1 MDRNT
6 EQAIDWLITLD
17 SGRVSE
23 TQRQAFELWLHQ
35 SPLHAQAWALLQQR
49 LSSSMGT
56 ASTQMRHDG
65 SGHTALGIQALLAPI
80 PTAARRR
87 KLLGGGLAALVA
99 SATAGWMVH
108 RQTPLTTLAADLRT
122 GTAQRLKHCLPD
134 GSEIVLDARSAIDIA
149 FNDAQRL
156 VHLREGA
163 LMVHV
168 QAEAAAAPLRPFVVQ
183 SAQGHSQALGTRFM
197 VRQTQGGTLVHVSEH
212 SVRLSLPNGQLHTLH
227 EGQSAWMDA
236 NQITPIET
244 EPMDPA
250 AWVDGVIS
258 VRDQSLGEVIE
269 ALRPYQ
275 TGIIR
280 ISPQA
285 ARLRIFGVFSLA
297 QPQQMLQDLVNTHP
311 IQIRQWGSWLTVI
324 EMSESG
330 T

>member
-1 MDRNT
+1 MDHNT

-23 TQRQAFELWLHQ
+23 KERQAFELWLHQ
-35 SPLHAQAWALLQQR
+35 SPLHAQAWTLLQQR
-49 LSSSMGT
+49 LSSCMGT
-56 ASTQMRHDG
+56 ALTQMCCHG
-65 SGHTALGIQALLAPI
+65 SGNTALGIQALVAPI

-108 RQTPLTTLAADLRT
+108 RQTPLTTLASNLRT
-122 GTAQRLKHCLPD
+122 GTAQRMNHRLPD
-134 GSEIVLDARSAIDIA
+134 GSEILLDARSAVDIA

-168 QAEAAAAPLRPFVVQ
+168 LAEAAARLRPFVVQ
-183 SAQGHSQALGTRFM
+183 SAQGQAQALGTRFM
-197 VRQTQGGTLVHVSEH
+197 VRQAQGKTLVHVTEH
-212 SVRLSLPNGQLHTLH
+212 SVRLSIPSGQQLTLH
-227 EGQSAWMDA
+227 EGQSAWMEAD
-236 NQITPIET
+236 QISPIET
-244 EPMDPA
+244 KHMDPA
-250 AWVDGVIS
+250 AWIDGVIS
-258 VRDQSLGEVIE
+258 VHDQSLGEVIE

-275 TGIIR
+275 AGIIR

-285 ARLRIFGVFSLA
+285 AQVRIFGVFTLA
-297 QPQQMLQDLVNTHP
+297 QPQKMLQDLVNTHP

-324 EMSESG
+324 DMSQSG
-330 T
+330 S